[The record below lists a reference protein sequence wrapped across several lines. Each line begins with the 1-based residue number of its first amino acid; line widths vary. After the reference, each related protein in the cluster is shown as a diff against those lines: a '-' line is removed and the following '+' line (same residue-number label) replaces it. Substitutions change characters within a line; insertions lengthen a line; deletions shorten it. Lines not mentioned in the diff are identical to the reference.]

1 MEGLRHASG
10 TMCGDGGEVQGVTDE
25 CSIVNLAIL
34 SHRLGCPQHGVLH
47 CTQSSFNQV
56 SRNTLMIERLLRLAP
71 TECSRGNWNV
81 T

>member
-1 MEGLRHASG
+1 
-10 TMCGDGGEVQGVTDE
+10 
-25 CSIVNLAIL
+25 L

-71 TECSRGNWNV
+71 TECYRGNWNV